1 MAIFCKPLPLKNKP
15 MSEPSNPQ
23 HHSYADS
30 PLDDSVLLEYLGDD
44 DGLRREVLQQF
55 INTLVTDLQQ
65 LQSEVQ
71 ARNIGAVQRSA
82 HRLKGACYMVGARPL
97 GDRAMNL
104 EQLARTGNDADFE
117 AALAALIAEH
127 HLVLKHLAVQNLKP
141 QLS

>member
-1 MAIFCKPLPLKNKP
+1 MTFCDSLLLKNKL

-23 HHSYADS
+23 QHPSADS
-30 PLDDSVLLEYLGDD
+30 PLDDSVLLDYIGDD
-44 DGLRREVLQQF
+44 ETLRREVLQQF

-71 ARNIGAVQRSA
+71 LRNTVAVQRSA

-104 EQLARTGNDADFE
+104 EQLAQAGNDADFE
-117 AALAALIAEH
+117 AALTALIAEH
-127 HLVLKHLAVQNLKP
+127 QRVLQHLAVQNLKP
-141 QLS
+141 QPG